1 MERRAAI
8 ALALA
13 LSAAQLAACADY
25 KPFQPPNNSA
35 IPEGPGLLT
44 GSEGE
49 WVAAGRPD
57 APERA
62 HARVRDLLDPNGITP
77 PDAAVL
83 EEMES
88 IITDD
93 ARSQGIYSLPD
104 WKCSLP

>member
-49 WVAAGRPD
+49 WVLFRK
-57 APERA
+57 
-62 HARVRDLLDPNGITP
+62 
-77 PDAAVL
+77 
-83 EEMES
+83 
-88 IITDD
+88 TDD
-93 ARSQGIYSLPD
+93 EEAGED
-104 WKCSLP
+104 TGEDGH